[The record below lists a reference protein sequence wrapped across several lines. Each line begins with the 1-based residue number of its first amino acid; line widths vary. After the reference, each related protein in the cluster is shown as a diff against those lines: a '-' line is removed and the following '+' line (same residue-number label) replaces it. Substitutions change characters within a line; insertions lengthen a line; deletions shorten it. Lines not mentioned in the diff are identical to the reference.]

1 MPQSFRYG
9 SNATSARIRPLGR
22 KLEHSMKKSRILAAG
37 IVTIGVVALLPLL
50 TGIIQIAPREGSASY
65 APVVSV
71 SRSSCVRS
79 PGFFL
84 IMADLSGFNDSI
96 AHGAPL
102 NPWPVVH
109 VHLGDYVRF
118 LVCNDDQT
126 QAHGFAIQTYF
137 DAGVVLAP
145 GDAFRVEFQATIPGT
160 FVIYCQIF
168 CTVHAFMVG
177 RLIVS
182 SS

>member
-1 MPQSFRYG
+1 MRNS
-9 SNATSARIRPLGR
+9 R
-22 KLEHSMKKSRILAAG
+22 KLAVG
-37 IVTIGVVALLPLL
+37 IVAIVVIVLLALT
-50 TGIIQIAPREGSASY
+50 TGIVQISPPGGSQNY
-65 APVVSV
+65 PLVVSV
-71 SRSSCVRS
+71 SRSSCARP

-84 IMADLSGFNDSI
+84 IIADLSGFNDSI

-102 NPWPVVH
+102 NPWPVVR

-118 LVCNDDQT
+118 LVCNTDQT

-145 GDAFRVEFQATIPGT
+145 GDAFRIEFRATIPGS

-182 SS
+182 NS

>member
-1 MPQSFRYG
+1 MR
-9 SNATSARIRPLGR
+9 R
-22 KLEHSMKKSRILAAG
+22 KLEPSMKKSLKLAVGVAAMVV
-37 IVTIGVVALLPLL
+37 IVLVLLMTGV
-50 TGIIQIAPREGSASY
+50 IQIAPPSGSPNY
-65 APVVSV
+65 LPVVSV
-71 SRSSCVRS
+71 SRSPCVRP

-84 IMADLSGFNDSI
+84 VIADLSGFNDSI

-102 NPWPVVH
+102 NPWPVVR

-118 LVCNDDQT
+118 LVCNEDQT

-137 DAGVVLAP
+137 DTGVALAP
-145 GDAFRVEFQATIPGT
+145 GDAFRIEFQATILGS

>member
-1 MPQSFRYG
+1 M
-9 SNATSARIRPLGR
+9 R
-22 KLEHSMKKSRILAAG
+22 KSLILAAG
-37 IVTIGVVALLPLL
+37 TAVILVVAFLVLM
-50 TGIIQIAPREGSASY
+50 TGVIQISPSGGSPSNL
-65 APVVSV
+65 PVVSV
-71 SRSSCVRS
+71 SRSSCVRP

-84 IMADLSGFNDSI
+84 IIADLSGFNDSI

-118 LVCNDDQT
+118 VVCNDDQM
-126 QAHGFAIQTYF
+126 QAHAFAIQTYF
-137 DAGVVLAP
+137 DTGVVLAP
-145 GDAFRVEFQATIPGT
+145 GDAFRVEFRATMPGS
-160 FVIYCQIF
+160 FVIYCNIF

-182 SS
+182 NS